1 VGHKVEVIG
10 IKQRYEIEH
19 NSDSLNSAIGSST
32 PEKATLT
39 VNAVKTTAAK
49 CP

>member
-10 IKQRYEIEH
+10 ITSDTKLN
-19 NSDSLNSAIGSST
+19 NSDSRHSAIGSST
-32 PEKATLT
+32 QEKATLT